1 MGFFQFFKSL
11 RKRSFKTL
19 KLKKKSSTLG
29 INKTSESPTFLR
41 RDEDCYGS
49 QSNVRHTVN
58 LGLENNFQRGAGY
71 RCSLQDINSNSR
83 VSK

>member
-1 MGFFQFFKSL
+1 MGFFQFLYSL

-29 INKTSESPTFLR
+29 INKTSESPTFQR

-49 QSNVRHTVN
+49 HANVRHTVN
-58 LGLENNFQRGAGY
+58 LDLENNFQRGAGY
-71 RCSLQDINSNSR
+71 RCSLQDINSNTR
-83 VSK
+83 VST